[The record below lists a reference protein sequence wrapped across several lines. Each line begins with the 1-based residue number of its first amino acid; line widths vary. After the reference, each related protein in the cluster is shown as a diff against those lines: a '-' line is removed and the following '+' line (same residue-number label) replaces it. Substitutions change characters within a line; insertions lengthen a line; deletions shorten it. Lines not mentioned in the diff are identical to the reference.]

1 MMLHGTITGWADHSS
16 STNQLRRTARGDP
29 RHIVSFA
36 CEGATRLEFFRN
48 DYLLYSQSDD
58 RQQAKRGAF
67 NPTRP
72 WTDFT
77 FGAHHA
83 DVVVLGAG
91 MHFFDG
97 EEATSLYTRV
107 LNHTLASVQR
117 DRRLLHGH
125 QPQTTFFNSPPKPVA
140 DCARY
145 IAPISLDDAVVAD
158 SNAHQ
163 YREQYAQL
171 RQHHSIAEWMS
182 AAHEVSFL
190 DSFSLGGRRPEA
202 TMGSSMFR
210 AWQLDPIRTMKAAF
224 HGQELGQVPQKK
236 RAQVEENL
244 GKDCVHFCLPGP
256 TDTYARLF
264 LGMLLDFDDTAPLFA
279 NPAAEGWQAHKR
291 DARLQ
296 QRLSVPSMSSLAW
309 WPLK

>member
-1 MMLHGTITGWADHSS
+1 MMLHGTITGWADHGS

-58 RQQAKRGAF
+58 RRQAKSGAF

-97 EEATSLYTRV
+97 QEATRLYAHV

-125 QPQTTFFNSPPKPVA
+125 QPRTTFFNSPPKPVA

-182 AAHEVSFL
+182 SAHDVSFL
-190 DSFSLGGRRPEA
+190 DSFSLGGRRPEVGGRRSA
-202 TMGSSMFR
+202 GIGRRSAVSGR
-210 AWQLDPIRTMKAAF
+210 R
-224 HGQELGQVPQKK
+224 
-236 RAQVEENL
+236 
-244 GKDCVHFCLPGP
+244 
-256 TDTYARLF
+256 
-264 LGMLLDFDDTAPLFA
+264 
-279 NPAAEGWQAHKR
+279 
-291 DARLQ
+291 
-296 QRLSVPSMSSLAW
+296 SVTQ
-309 WPLK
+309 

>member
-58 RQQAKRGAF
+58 RRQAKRGTF

-125 QPQTTFFNSPPKPVA
+125 QPRTTFFNSPPKPVA

-163 YREQYAQL
+163 LSTENST
-171 RQHHSIAEWMS
+171 HSS
-182 AAHEVSFL
+182 ASITL
-190 DSFSLGGRRPEA
+190 SPSGCRP
-202 TMGSSMFR
+202 
-210 AWQLDPIRTMKAAF
+210 RTK
-224 HGQELGQVPQKK
+224 
-236 RAQVEENL
+236 
-244 GKDCVHFCLPGP
+244 
-256 TDTYARLF
+256 
-264 LGMLLDFDDTAPLFA
+264 
-279 NPAAEGWQAHKR
+279 
-291 DARLQ
+291 
-296 QRLSVPSMSSLAW
+296 
-309 WPLK
+309 